1 MDEATLFKFGK
12 WIKYDRIQSRG
23 KKISLKGAWSGS
35 RDPFK
40 NFKPPSIFLE
50 WMKLHC
56 LSLASGLTT
65 ASPTLGVKNPRKW
78 HGLGHM
84 TLFKNVNLF
93 NISGMDEATHNFIHQ
108 SGSTT

>member
-1 MDEATLFKFGK
+1 MAGFKAGV
-12 WIKYDRIQSRG
+12 
-23 KKISLKGAWSGS
+23 KKISLKGAWSRS

-65 ASPTLGVKNPRKW
+65 ASPTLGVKIPPKVAW
-78 HGLGHM
+78 
-84 TLFKNVNLF
+84 
-93 NISGMDEATHNFIHQ
+93 
-108 SGSTT
+108 SGSHDPF